1 MKRFLEI
8 LSAALLSGSAAVMG
22 AEEPATVA
30 PAPPAGTTATETPET
45 VTPETVTP
53 APPAAP
59 SASSEKPLAPPL
71 KTGGVEVG
79 DSTVK
84 PAADGSSE
92 TLIQSGNRVIYQ
104 KNGASTF
111 SSAPKG
117 QTPQY
122 VNDGEGRVR
131 QVTPVQEAK
140 PIPSRPDPVA
150 PRSSG
155 SQPSPRESR
164 PSPIQRPERPS
175 GSSMPRSPF
184 LRPNPSRR

>member
-22 AEEPATVA
+22 AEEPEAVVPT
-30 PAPPAGTTATETPET
+30 
-45 VTPETVTP
+45 
-53 APPAAP
+53 PPAAETETKDSGTVVP
-59 SASSEKPLAPPL
+59 ASPAASSASSEKPLAPPL

-84 PAADGSSE
+84 PGADGSSE
-92 TLIQSGNRVIYQ
+92 TLIQNGNRVIYQ

-122 VNDGEGRVR
+122 VNDSEGRVR